1 MRMVPETPNIDRH
14 PEVRGREAIEPR
26 RATARVSPQIGAVH
40 PSRLARS
47 QVPALL
53 APQDD
58 GERESPFAAVG
69 MQLMLLLS
77 LSLFAATP
85 VSAQTVEQF
94 YKGRTVNLIV
104 GFNPGGAYD
113 PYARSVARHLPKH
126 LPGAPNVVV
135 KNMQGAGS
143 VLAANHLYNVSPK
156 DGSELGLIAGS
167 AALEPM
173 FSARPTQFDGQK
185 FSWIGS
191 ANDEPGVCFAW
202 QGTGFERGQD
212 LFDKELVLGTSG
224 TSNLDFPLALN
235 AVLSTRMKLVRGYNG
250 TSSIMLAMERGEVQG
265 MCGMVYAGLQAAH
278 PDWLRDKKVR
288 TLMQIG
294 LERNAKMG
302 DVSFVMDFAKSDD
315 DKRVLRLLVGWTI
328 MGRPYLAPPGIPE
341 ERKLAL
347 RRAFDATMKDP
358 AFLED
363 AAKQRLDIASIS
375 GEAIEAFL
383 KDAYGTPRP
392 LVERAGKILAQSQQ

>member
-1 MRMVPETPNIDRH
+1 V
-14 PEVRGREAIEPR
+14 
-26 RATARVSPQIGAVH
+26 GA
-40 PSRLARS
+40 
-47 QVPALL
+47 
-53 APQDD
+53 
-58 GERESPFAAVG
+58 
-69 MQLMLLLS
+69 LS
-77 LSLFAATP
+77 LAVSFVALSLAAAP

-94 YKGRTVNLIV
+94 YKGRTINLIV

-126 LPGAPNVVV
+126 LPGAPAIVV

-173 FSARPTQFDGQK
+173 FGARPTQFDGQK
-185 FSWIGS
+185 FTWIGS

-202 QGTGFERGQD
+202 HDTGFARGQD
-212 LFDKELVLGTSG
+212 LFDKELVLG
-224 TSNLDFPLALN
+224 
-235 AVLSTRMKLVRGYNG
+235 TRMKLVRGYNG

-265 MCGMVYAGLQAAH
+265 MCGMVYATLQAAH
-278 PDWLRDKKVR
+278 PDWLRDGKVR

-294 LERNAKMG
+294 LERHPKMG
-302 DVSFVMDFAKSDD
+302 DVPFVMDFAKSED

-328 MGRPYLAPPGIPE
+328 MGRPYLAPPGVPE
-341 ERKLAL
+341 DRKTAL
-347 RRAFDATMKDP
+347 RQAFDATMKDP

-375 GEAIEAFL
+375 GEAIDAFL
-383 KDAYGTPRP
+383 RDAYATPKP
-392 LVERAGKILAQSQQ
+392 LVERAARILAQSQQ

>member
-1 MRMVPETPNIDRH
+1 M
-14 PEVRGREAIEPR
+14 
-26 RATARVSPQIGAVH
+26 GA
-40 PSRLARS
+40 
-47 QVPALL
+47 
-53 APQDD
+53 
-58 GERESPFAAVG
+58 
-69 MQLMLLLS
+69 LS
-77 LSLFAATP
+77 LAVSFVALSLAAAP
-85 VSAQTVEQF
+85 ASAQTVEQF
-94 YKGRTVNLIV
+94 YKGRTVDLIV

-126 LPGAPNVVV
+126 LPGAPAIVV

-173 FSARPTQFDGQK
+173 FGARPTQFDGQK
-185 FSWIGS
+185 FTWIGS

-202 QGTGFERGQD
+202 HETGFSRGQD

-235 AVLSTRMKLVRGYNG
+235 AVLGTRMKLVRGYNG

-265 MCGMVYAGLQAAH
+265 MCGMVYATLQAAH
-278 PDWLRDKKVR
+278 PDWLRDGKVR

-294 LERNAKMG
+294 LERHPKMG
-302 DVSFVMDFAKSDD
+302 DVPFVMDFAKNED

-341 ERKLAL
+341 DRKAAL
-347 RRAFDATMKDP
+347 RRAFDATMRDP

-363 AAKQRLDIASIS
+363 AARQRLDIASIT
-375 GEAIEAFL
+375 GEAIDAFL
-383 KDAYGTPRP
+383 RDAYATPKP
-392 LVERAGKILAQSQQ
+392 LIERAAKILAQSQQ